1 MIRTEDIP
9 EEAATPKLR
18 VLSLGAGVQSSTI
31 ALMIAKGEL
40 PPVDCAIFSD
50 TGWEPIAVY
59 NWLDWLE
66 AQLPFPV
73 HRVSAGN
80 LRADTLNRS
89 NSTAGRVAA
98 VPWFTLSPRGA
109 KGMGRRQCTAEYKL
123 RPLQRKVVEL
133 MKGRPKGGC
142 EMLIGISMDEV
153 WRMKPSRVQYIKN
166 TFPLIERGINR
177 QQCLRWM
184 EERQYPKPPKSS
196 CIGCPF
202 HSDAQWRALTPAEFS
217 DAVEVDRAIR
227 NQPGFRGQQFMHR
240 SLKPLDQVD
249 FSTDEERGQMSL
261 FNNEC
266 EGLCGV

>member
-1 MIRTEDIP
+1 MI
-9 EEAATPKLR
+9 R
-18 VLSLGAGVQSSTI
+18 VLSLGAGVQSSTL
-31 ALMIAKGEL
+31 ALMIARGEL

-50 TGWEPIAVY
+50 TGWEPKAVY
-59 NWLDWLE
+59 EWLNWLE
-66 AQLPFPV
+66 TQLPFPIY
-73 HRVSAGN
+73 RVSLGN
-80 LRADTLNRS
+80 LRNDIFSKLEQPSKRI
-89 NSTAGRVAA
+89 AA
-98 VPWFTLSPRGA
+98 VPWFTLSPKGK
-109 KGMGRRQCTAEYKL
+109 KGMGLRQCTSEYKL

-133 MKGRPKGGC
+133 MHGKRPKGGC

-153 WRMKPSRVQYIKN
+153 WRMKPSRVQYVVNK
-166 TFPLIERGINR
+166 FPLIEKQITR

-202 HSDAQWRALTPAEFS
+202 HSDAQWRALTPDEFA

-240 SLKPLDQVD
+240 SFKPLDQVD
-249 FSTDEERGQMSL
+249 FSTDEERGQLSL

>member
-1 MIRTEDIP
+1 MKINIP
-9 EEAATPKLR
+9 PEARIR
-18 VLSLGAGVQSSTI
+18 VLSLGAGVQSSTL
-31 ALMIAKGEL
+31 ALMIARGEL

-50 TGWEPIAVY
+50 TGWEPVAVY
-59 NWLDWLE
+59 EWLAWLE
-66 AQLPFPV
+66 TQLPFPV

-80 LRADTLNRS
+80 LRTDTMNRS
-89 NSTAGRVAA
+89 KPTSGRVAA
-98 VPWFTLSPRGA
+98 VPWFTLSPRG
-109 KGMGRRQCTAEYKL
+109 KTGMGRRQCTAEYKL

-133 MKGRPKGGC
+133 MDGKRNRGGC

-166 TFPLIERGINR
+166 VFPLIENGITR
-177 QQCLRWM
+177 QACLRWM

-202 HSDAQWRALTPAEFS
+202 HSDAQWRALTDAEFA

-240 SLKPLDQVD
+240 SMKPLDRVD